1 MSTTTINNQVI
12 NLSAENIKLLKE
24 YKQEA
29 FSAFADL
36 EIANQQMKDILNAAH
51 DKTGIEKK
59 DIKCFFSYT
68 RYSNCSC
75 GSVVNF
81 INSFKKFKC
90 YIKVISYCVFLSS
103 YKVPNFYRTIPSEFF
118 TFIFKC

>member
-1 MSTTTINNQVI
+1 MFVSLDYLKNKFNLIKGNNMSNTTTNQVI

-51 DKTGIEKK
+51 EKTGIEKK
-59 DIKCFFSYT
+59 DIKCFFSLAYKAKT
-68 RYSNCSC
+68 EQY
-75 GSVVNF
+75 
-81 INSFKKFKC
+81 
-90 YIKVISYCVFLSS
+90 LSQAALIEALN
-103 YKVPNFYRTIPSEFF
+103 K
-118 TFIFKC
+118 